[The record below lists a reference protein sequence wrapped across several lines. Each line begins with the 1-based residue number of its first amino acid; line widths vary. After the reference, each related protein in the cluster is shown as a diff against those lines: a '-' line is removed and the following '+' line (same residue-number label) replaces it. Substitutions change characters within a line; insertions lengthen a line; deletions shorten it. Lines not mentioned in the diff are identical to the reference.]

1 MWPPN
6 RGGSANSEPGGAENS
21 SNPTAAMV
29 LQAPRPPEGGY
40 NVQQRHEL
48 QFPAGPRAQDRG
60 YASRAAA
67 SSRFPISS
75 FVSFVLVALRKIAAS
90 RPCFL
95 FYAATSRLCCR
106 RLYSGFDPP
115 QSGRDDSP
123 HLGMSLA
130 DELLADLEEAAEEE
144 EGGSF
149 GEEEEEPA
157 IEDVQEE
164 TQLDLSGD
172 SVKSIA
178 KLWDSKMFA
187 EIMMKIEEYISKQAK
202 ASEVM
207 GPVEAAPEYRVIV
220 DANNLTVEIENEL
233 NIIHKFIRD
242 KYSKRFPELESLV
255 PNALDYIRTVKELG
269 NSLDKCKNNEN
280 LQQILT
286 NATIMVVS
294 VTAST
299 TQGQQLSEE
308 ELERLEEAC
317 DMALE
322 LNASKH
328 RIYEYVE
335 SRMSFIAPSL
345 SIIVG
350 ASTAAKIMGVAG
362 GLTNLSKMPA
372 CNIMLLGAQRKTL
385 SGFSSTSVLPHTGYI
400 YHSDI
405 VQSLPPDLR
414 RKAARLVAAKCT
426 LAARVDSFHESS
438 EGKGSGRP
446 WARVPCCAHPHPRPH
461 PVPPTTPSTHMQD
474 RDTWCLLGLG
484 ARPGRCLP
492 VRREMRPRQLLGAA
506 QHPTSD
512 TPARTLQKQS
522 VVYGGKSTIRDRSS
536 GTASS
541 VAFTPLQGLE
551 IVNPQAAEK
560 KVAEANQKYFSSMA
574 EFLKVK
580 SEKSGITST

>member
-1 MWPPN
+1 
-6 RGGSANSEPGGAENS
+6 
-21 SNPTAAMV
+21 
-29 LQAPRPPEGGY
+29 
-40 NVQQRHEL
+40 
-48 QFPAGPRAQDRG
+48 
-60 YASRAAA
+60 
-67 SSRFPISS
+67 
-75 FVSFVLVALRKIAAS
+75 
-90 RPCFL
+90 
-95 FYAATSRLCCR
+95 
-106 RLYSGFDPP
+106 
-115 QSGRDDSP
+115 
-123 HLGMSLA
+123 MSLA

-144 EGGSF
+144 EGGSY

-172 SVKSIA
+172 SVKTIA

-335 SRMSFIAPSL
+335 SRMSFIAPNL
-345 SIIVG
+345 SIIIG

-426 LAARVDSFHESS
+426 LAARVDSFHEST
-438 EGKGSGRP
+438 EGKVGYELKDEIERKFDKWQEPPPVKQVKPLPAPLDGQRKKRGGRRYRKMKERLGLTEIRKQANRMSFGEIEEDAYQEDLGFSLGHLGKSGSGRVRQTQVNEATKARISKTLQV
-446 WARVPCCAHPHPRPH
+446 WARPRWGWGP
-461 PVPPTTPSTHMQD
+461 
-474 RDTWCLLGLG
+474 RDTRWGEPRSQPPCPPHSGPCRSRASYMAG
-484 ARPGRCLP
+484 SPPSATAPRARP
-492 VRREMRPRQLLGAA
+492 
-506 QHPTSD
+506 
-512 TPARTLQKQS
+512 PAWPSPHSRAWRL
-522 VVYGGKSTIRDRSS
+522 
-536 GTASS
+536 
-541 VAFTPLQGLE
+541 
-551 IVNPQAAEK
+551 
-560 KVAEANQKYFSSMA
+560 
-574 EFLKVK
+574 
-580 SEKSGITST
+580 

>member
-1 MWPPN
+1 
-6 RGGSANSEPGGAENS
+6 
-21 SNPTAAMV
+21 
-29 LQAPRPPEGGY
+29 
-40 NVQQRHEL
+40 
-48 QFPAGPRAQDRG
+48 
-60 YASRAAA
+60 
-67 SSRFPISS
+67 
-75 FVSFVLVALRKIAAS
+75 
-90 RPCFL
+90 
-95 FYAATSRLCCR
+95 
-106 RLYSGFDPP
+106 
-115 QSGRDDSP
+115 
-123 HLGMSLA
+123 MSLA
-130 DELLADLEEAAEEE
+130 DELLADLEEAADEEE
-144 EGGSF
+144 DNLIDEDDLDTI
-149 GEEEEEPA
+149 EE
-157 IEDVQEE
+157 VQEE
-164 TQLDLSGD
+164 MQVDVNAE

-178 KLWDSKMFA
+178 KLWDSRQFSD
-187 EIMMKIEEYISKQAK
+187 ILDKIDEYVKRQPK

-207 GPVEAAPEYRVIV
+207 GPVEAAPEYKVIV

-269 NSLDKCKNNEN
+269 NNLDKCKNNEN

-299 TQGQQLSEE
+299 TQGQQLTCE
-308 ELERLEEAC
+308 ELERIEEAC

-322 LNASKH
+322 LNQSKH

-335 SRMSFIAPSL
+335 SRMSFIAPNL

-350 ASTAAKIMGVAG
+350 ASTAAKIMGIAG

-372 CNIMLLGAQRKTL
+372 CNVMLLGAQRKTL

-405 VQSLPPDLR
+405 VQLLPSDLH
-414 RKAARLVAAKCT
+414 RKAARLVSAKCT
-426 LAARVDSFHESS
+426 LAARVDSFHEST
-438 EGKGSGRP
+438 EGKVGYDLKEEIERKFDKWQEPPPVKQVKPLPAPLDGQRKKRGGRRYRKMKERLGLTEIRKQANRMSFGEIEEDAYQEDLGFSLGHLGKSGSGRIRQAQVNEATK
-446 WARVPCCAHPHPRPH
+446 ARISK
-461 PVPPTTPSTHMQD
+461 TLQ
-474 RDTWCLLGLG
+474 
-484 ARPGRCLP
+484 
-492 VRREMRPRQLLGAA
+492 
-506 QHPTSD
+506 
-512 TPARTLQKQS
+512 RTLQKQS
-522 VVYGGKSTIRDRSS
+522 MVYGGKSTVRDRSS

-551 IVNPQAAEK
+551 IVNPHAAEK

-580 SEKSGITST
+580 HEKNGTMTQ